1 MPSNK
6 ALFLDRDGV
15 INIDKGYVYTRENII
30 FVEGIFDLCKF
41 ASIKEYRIFIIT
53 NQAGIGRGFYTEKQF
68 ENLTKW
74 LEEVFSKKNITI
86 EHTYYCPYHEK
97 FGKGKYLRESFDRK
111 PNPGMILK
119 AREERGIDLSRS
131 NLIGDKIIL

>member
-15 INIDKGYVYTRENII
+15 INIDKGYVYTTEDII

-41 ASIKEYRIFIIT
+41 ASNKEYKIIIIT

-68 ENLTKW
+68 GILTKW
-74 LEEVFSKKNITI
+74 LE
-86 EHTYYCPYHEK
+86 
-97 FGKGKYLRESFDRK
+97 
-111 PNPGMILK
+111 
-119 AREERGIDLSRS
+119 
-131 NLIGDKIIL
+131 